1 MASSTI
7 DHLVSV
13 IVFIAA
19 LVIFLGLFSQTNQT
33 ALTYERHRALSTKT
47 SDLLDTIVLNPG
59 LPNDW
64 ATSNNTPTGFGV
76 QDPEFTQYQLSSFSL
91 MRLSPSSGATVEFD
105 KTLQDTLFNEIS
117 LGEGASLLTSRAQA
131 LNYSAVSKLL
141 GINGAY
147 GFQLS
152 LTPTVTVSIVENQAA
167 SPLSLSITTYGTGF
181 PLVNSVVNYCLI
193 LVNTNPNP
201 DQCPSY
207 SIQNGA
213 VSTGPDGA
221 TAPITFPIV
230 TDANQAYAFI
240 AYAHLDGVV
249 GVGYHTR
256 SLTNDQTV
264 IPIVESTATQKV
276 ALAHSYDL
284 NNSGPP
290 NSILNYNSTFLIS
303 REDYTL
309 RELSIGSAN
318 SSGMLTS
325 GIGYSYPSLTLPSS
339 TTGILIVTY
348 QNSAGQGG
356 VKMMPWGVSS
366 LAFPVTF
373 GGTIGGQEWVATD
386 IRQVLIGGVA
396 YQAKLALW
404 SLGYQ
409 VNN

>member
-19 LVIFLGLFSQTNQT
+19 IVIFLGLFSQTNQT

-47 SDLLDTIVLNPG
+47 SDLLDTMLLNPG

-64 ATSNNTPTGFGV
+64 ARSNNMPTGFGV
-76 QDPEFTQYQLSSFSL
+76 QDPEFTQYQLSPFSL
-91 MRLSPSSGATVEFD
+91 MRLSPSSGTTVEFD
-105 KTLQDTLFNEIS
+105 KTLPDTLYNEASI
-117 LGEGASLLTSRAQA
+117 GADASLLTSKAQA

-141 GINGAY
+141 GINSTY

-152 LTPTVTVSIVENQAA
+152 LTPTITVSIVENQAA
-167 SPLSLSITTYGTGF
+167 SPLSLTITTYGTGF
-181 PLVNSVVNYCLI
+181 PFVNAVVNYCLM

-201 DQCPSY
+201 GECPSY

-213 VSTGPDGA
+213 VSTDTSGV

-230 TDANQAYAFI
+230 TNANQAYAFI

-256 SLTNDQTV
+256 SLTNDQNV
-264 IPIVESTATQKV
+264 IPVVENTATQTV

-290 NSILNYNSTFLIS
+290 NSILTYNSTLLIS
-303 REDYTL
+303 REDYSL
-309 RELSIGSAN
+309 RELAIGSAN
-318 SSGMLTS
+318 SSGILSS
-325 GIGYSYPSLTLPSS
+325 GIGYPYPSLTLPSS

-348 QNSAGQGG
+348 QNSAGQSG

-366 LAFPVTF
+366 LAFPITF
-373 GGTIGGQEWVATD
+373 GGTIGGQEWIATD
-386 IRQVLIGGVA
+386 IRQVIIGGVA